1 MAAWLL
7 FIEFSINQE
16 SYVQK
21 NTASRRL
28 NPDRK
33 FIPFRFTVG

>member
-1 MAAWLL
+1 LNSQL
-7 FIEFSINQE
+7 IRNLTSK
-16 SYVQK
+16 K